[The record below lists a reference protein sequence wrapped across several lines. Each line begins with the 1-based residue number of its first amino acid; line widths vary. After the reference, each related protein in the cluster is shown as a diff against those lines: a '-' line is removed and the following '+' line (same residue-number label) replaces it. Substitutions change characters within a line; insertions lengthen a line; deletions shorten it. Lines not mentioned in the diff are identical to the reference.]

1 MMTHSK
7 TAVIFDID
15 GTLLKSEHIDEKYFV
30 MALTDILGDVMLKE
44 RWSHYTKVTDNG
56 IIAEI
61 LEHNGK
67 PFANEIIDAVRN
79 RFTWYLDRHFIDG
92 GSCIPV
98 DGAPEFFRHLHLHD
112 DYIVGIATGG
122 WEKTARM
129 KLAHADFD
137 IGETPLSSS
146 ADSDDRTEIMR
157 HCLRRLPGPFSKTV
171 YIGDGL
177 WDRNACEEL
186 GWTFIGI
193 GEKMRGKCEYH
204 FENFLDIDVILEVIG

>member
-1 MMTHSK
+1 MTRPNK

-15 GTLLKSEHIDEKYFV
+15 GTLLKSEHIDEKFFV
-30 MALTDILGDVMLKE
+30 MALRDILGEVILKE
-44 RWSHYTKVTDNG
+44 RWSHYTNVTDNG

-67 PFANEIIDAVRN
+67 PCTREIIDMVRH
-79 RFTWYLDRHFIDG
+79 RFTSYLVSHFRDG
-92 GSCIPV
+92 GSCTPV
-98 DGAPEFFRHLHLHD
+98 DGAPEFFRHLHSHD
-112 DYIVGIATGG
+112 GYAVGIATGG

-146 ADSDDRTEIMR
+146 ADSDNRTEIML
-157 HCLRRLPGPFSKTV
+157 HCLDRLPGPFSKTV

-177 WDRNACEEL
+177 WDRTACEKL

-193 GEKMRGKCEYH
+193 GRKLKGRCERH
-204 FENFLDIDVILEVIG
+204 FDDFLDTDIILEGIG